1 MNKRFGIIALFLFVA
16 HCLFSQSHFTWNDNV
31 QKTYEQ
37 IASLR
42 ISEGRASI
50 VVQKKA
56 DPNNLIYTL
65 LESYADF
72 DQLFLNEDPDDFKR
86 LYPLFEQRID
96 LLKKGPKGSPFYLY
110 NLAISHVHRAVI
122 SIRFE
127 KNFQGAM
134 DFRKA
139 YVLLKENRALFPDFT
154 PNELYFGLINTV
166 IGTIPKGY
174 MWLVNLFGMTGS
186 IAEGNAMVLK
196 YINGKSMVSTYFKS
210 DALFMYPY
218 LVMNFEGNE
227 KKAFDFLAQAPY
239 DFRKNHLHAYMAANL
254 FLTHQSS
261 GRALEVV
268 NQLDQSPE
276 YLTIPFWHYE
286 KGYAFL
292 NQLNY
297 AGAQQEFALFVR
309 SFKGKFYVKD
319 AYEKLSWVAYLQ
331 GDMKAAS
338 FYRNEVVRKGSLI
351 TEADKLASDNAS
363 LGIWPNVLLLKA
375 RLLSDGGYQREAIRV
390 LSGKTSND
398 FDSQTDRT
406 EFVYRLARVYDLLE
420 EGELAARYYQS
431 AIDKGRNLPAYF
443 ASRAALQLGLLS
455 EKKGDYTKAVGYYIE
470 CLDMEDHAFKNA
482 MDQKALSGIQRC
494 KKRG

>member
-1 MNKRFGIIALFLFVA
+1 
-16 HCLFSQSHFTWNDNV
+16 
-31 QKTYEQ
+31 
-37 IASLR
+37 
-42 ISEGRASI
+42 
-50 VVQKKA
+50 
-56 DPNNLIYTL
+56 
-65 LESYADF
+65 
-72 DQLFLNEDPDDFKR
+72 
-86 LYPLFEQRID
+86 
-96 LLKKGPKGSPFYLY
+96 
-110 NLAISHVHRAVI
+110 
-122 SIRFE
+122 
-127 KNFQGAM
+127 M

-139 YVLLKENRALFPDFT
+139 YVLLKENRTLFPDFT

-186 IAEGNAMVLK
+186 ISEGNAMVLK
-196 YINGKSMVSTYFKS
+196 YINEKTTVSTYFKG

-227 KKAFDFLAQAPY
+227 KKAFEFLAQAPY

-254 FLTHQSS
+254 HLTHQSS
-261 GRALEVV
+261 GRALDIV

-309 SFKGKFYVKD
+309 SFRGKFYVKD

-338 FYRNEVVRKGSLI
+338 FYQNEVVRKGSLI
-351 TEADKLASDNAS
+351 TEADKLASENAL
-363 LGIWPNVLLLKA
+363 LGIWPNDLLLRA

-398 FDSQTDRT
+398 FNSQTDRT

-420 EGELAARYYQS
+420 EDELAARYYQS

-455 EKKGDYTKAVGYYIE
+455 EKKGDYSKAVGYYTE
-470 CLDMEDHAFKNA
+470 CLDMDDHAFKNA